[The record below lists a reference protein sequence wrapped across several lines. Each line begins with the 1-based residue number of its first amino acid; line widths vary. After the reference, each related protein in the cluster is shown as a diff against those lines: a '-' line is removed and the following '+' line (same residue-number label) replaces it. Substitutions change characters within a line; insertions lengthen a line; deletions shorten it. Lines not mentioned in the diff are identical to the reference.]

1 MKKEW
6 DFPLFLFYG
15 NMNEKTVIEGKILE
29 LAWNLADMQGLEI
42 IEIKFS
48 GRGRRS
54 LLRITV
60 DKMPGEA
67 PKRSISLDECER
79 FSRQIEPLIEEA
91 GLIRG
96 PYNLEVSSPGLDRPL
111 TTTADFARN
120 KGKDARIVTSEK
132 LFDRDI
138 FTGEIIDAD
147 ERIVRLKV
155 DGNELE
161 IPIEKI
167 LKARLEIKI

>member
-15 NMNEKTVIEGKILE
+15 NMNDKLIIEEKILGLAQELADRQGFEVIEV
-29 LAWNLADMQGLEI
+29 
-42 IEIKFS
+42 KFA

-54 LLRITV
+54 LLRIII
-60 DKMPGEA
+60 DKTTGDSP
-67 PKRSISLDECER
+67 RSGISLDECAK
-79 FSRQIEPLIEEA
+79 FSRDMEPLLEEA
-91 GLIRG
+91 GLING

-111 TTTADFARN
+111 AALADFIRN
-120 KGKDARIVTSEK
+120 KGKDVRIFTNEK

-138 FTGEIIDAD
+138 FIGKII
-147 ERIVRLKV
+147 EVSENIVKLGI
-155 DGNELE
+155 DDNELE
-161 IPIEKI
+161 IPFEKI

>member
-15 NMNEKTVIEGKILE
+15 NMNDKLIVEEKILGLAQALADRQGFEVIEV
-29 LAWNLADMQGLEI
+29 
-42 IEIKFS
+42 KFA

-54 LLRITV
+54 LLRIIV
-60 DKMPGEA
+60 DKAAIDSP
-67 PKRSISLDECER
+67 RSGISLDECAK
-79 FSRQIEPLIEEA
+79 FSRDMEPLIEEA
-91 GLIRG
+91 GLING

-111 TTTADFARN
+111 ATISDFKRN
-120 KGKDARIVTSEK
+120 KGKDVRISISEK

-138 FTGEIIDAD
+138 FIGKIIDVS
-147 ERIVRLKV
+147 ENIVKV
-155 DGNELE
+155 EIDGNELE
-161 IPIEKI
+161 IPFERI